1 MLRALPTDAGDVM
14 MMSERLD
21 HLMDGREVVA
31 PLALAGHYPRAS
43 DDASPV
49 VAEVLLGD
57 EEAPRHPYSGGGQV
71 LARFENDQLV
81 IVATDRLAHAEPC
94 STCAPTWERLRAAF
108 DGLPDDAS
116 ITAAIE
122 VETSE
127 GTAGLLVDVFDL
139 PDDYFD
145 DEEGTD

>member
-1 MLRALPTDAGDVM
+1 
-14 MMSERLD
+14 MSEQLD

-31 PLALAGHYPRAS
+31 PLALAGHFPRAS

-49 VAEVLLGD
+49 VGEVLLGD
-57 EEAPRHPYSGGGQV
+57 DEAPPHPYSGGRQV

-81 IVATDRLAHAEPC
+81 IVATNRLAHAGPC
-94 STCAPTWERLRAAF
+94 STCAPTWERLRSAF

-116 ITAAIE
+116 ITAAVE

-127 GTAGLLVDVFDL
+127 GTAALLVDVFDL

-145 DEEGTD
+145 DEEGTADGERSD